1 VPVLRVAAQTGVDGA
16 ARPELNRHLSENRV
30 HYSCAITISSEL
42 HRAGFLL
49 IRPETDSQ
57 HSWANQRRQHVR
69 LPGPTHL
76 GKPILSQV
84 DDAVS
89 FARVRRDTQARAT
102 FDRQHVATP
111 SIPRPSRLAPA
122 ARPPTVRTVRPAK
135 ESRQRICELQRTFN
149 GSHLARLDQHIAT

>member
-1 VPVLRVAAQTGVDGA
+1 VPVLRVTAQTGVDGA
-16 ARPELNRHLSENRV
+16 ERTELNRHLSENRV
-30 HYSCAITISSEL
+30 HYSCAITISSEP

-49 IRPETDSQ
+49 IRPETDSR
-57 HSWANQRRQHVR
+57 HSWANRRRQHVR
-69 LPGPTHL
+69 LLGPAHL

-89 FARVRRDTQARAT
+89 FARVRDIQARAT
-102 FDRQHVATP
+102 FDWQHVAAP

-149 GSHLARLDQHIAT
+149 GPHLARLDQHIAT